1 MSTNTI
7 QILQV
12 QRENLEKENGSLKA
26 DLEQL
31 HGLQEQ
37 YEQLQE
43 KVSKCILI
51 HTYETCMLMI
61 YYSILRI
68 CHFSGAGSYRKCQFT
83 HSTTRAEDCQVSAGS
98 KWSVFLL
105 LDSS

>member
-1 MSTNTI
+1 M
-7 QILQV
+7 QV

-31 HGLQEQ
+31 YGLQEQ

-51 HTYETCMLMI
+51 HMKHAC
-61 YYSILRI
+61 
-68 CHFSGAGSYRKCQFT
+68 
-83 HSTTRAEDCQVSAGS
+83 
-98 KWSVFLL
+98 
-105 LDSS
+105 

>member
-1 MSTNTI
+1 M
-7 QILQV
+7 QV

-31 HGLQEQ
+31 YGLQEQ

-51 HTYETCMLMI
+51 HMKHACWWYIFQSYVSYEFAT
-61 YYSILRI
+61 
-68 CHFSGAGSYRKCQFT
+68 FQE
-83 HSTTRAEDCQVSAGS
+83 RAATENVNSLTQRLEQKTA
-98 KWSVFLL
+98 K
-105 LDSS
+105 

>member
-1 MSTNTI
+1 MSTNTT
-7 QILQV
+7 QIMQV

-43 KVSKCILI
+43 KVSKCILM
-51 HTYETCMLMI
+51 HMKHAC
-61 YYSILRI
+61 S
-68 CHFSGAGSYRKCQFT
+68 
-83 HSTTRAEDCQVSAGS
+83 
-98 KWSVFLL
+98 
-105 LDSS
+105 

>member
-1 MSTNTI
+1 MSTNTT
-7 QILQV
+7 QIMQV

-43 KVSKCILI
+43 KVLKCILI
-51 HTYETCMLMI
+51 HMKHAC
-61 YYSILRI
+61 S
-68 CHFSGAGSYRKCQFT
+68 
-83 HSTTRAEDCQVSAGS
+83 
-98 KWSVFLL
+98 
-105 LDSS
+105 